1 MAAAGLSG
9 PRRDFALLFLTM
21 LAIAAGNTA
30 LQSVLP
36 AIGRLLAIPDTM
48 VALTFS
54 FSALIWTAAA
64 PVWAR
69 RSDRQGRKGMV
80 LAGLAGFTVSLLLC
94 ALALT
99 AGLRGWLPALAAFS
113 GFIAARMIYGFL
125 GAAAPPAAQALIAS
139 RTSRAE
145 RTGALTLLASAFGLG
160 TILGPALAPF
170 FILRF
175 VGLAGP
181 AYVFALFGV
190 AVLALVWRLLPRDD
204 YAAAGRHPAHGAANA
219 EPSIGGEPSGAAII
233 AALNEQSAVRLRWT
247 DPRLLPWMVSGLI
260 AGHAQ
265 AMAGQV
271 MGFLVMDRLH
281 LPPAAA
287 QPVIGIILMAGAAA
301 ALLAQ
306 WGLIPRLKLP
316 PRAMVLWGALFAAA
330 GCAMIAVAGD
340 LHGLAVA
347 FGLAS
352 LGFGFLRPGFTA
364 GASLAVGTREQGV
377 VAGRV
382 TAVNGA
388 VFVLGPSIGIALY
401 EIAPSLPYLFAAG
414 GLVFNAFYIWRRLGR

>member
-1 MAAAGLSG
+1 MATAGLTG

-21 LAIAAGNTA
+21 LTIAAGNTA

-36 AIGRLLAIPDTM
+36 AIGRLLAIPDTL

-54 FSALIWTAAA
+54 FSALVWTLAA
-64 PVWAR
+64 PGWAR
-69 RSDRQGRKGMV
+69 RSDRRGRKGMV
-80 LAGLAGFTVSLLLC
+80 LTGLAGFTASLLLC

-99 AGLRGWLPALAAFS
+99 AGIAGWLPALFAFA

-125 GAAAPPAAQALIAS
+125 GAAAPPAAQALVAS
-139 RTSRAE
+139 HTSRAE
-145 RTGALTLLASAFGLG
+145 RTSALTLLASAFGLG

-170 FILRF
+170 FVLPV

-190 AVLALVWRLLPRDD
+190 ATLAFVWRLLPRDD
-204 YAAAGRHPAHGAANA
+204 GAAGVHGAANA

-233 AALNEQSAVRLRWT
+233 AALNEQSADRLRWT
-247 DPRLLPWMVSGLI
+247 DPRLMPWMVSGLI

-306 WGLIPRLKLP
+306 WGLIPRFKLS
-316 PRAMVLWGALFAAA
+316 PRAMVLWGAVIAAA
-330 GCAMIAVAGD
+330 GCAMIAFARD
-340 LHGLAVA
+340 IHGLAVA

-364 GASLAVGTREQGV
+364 GASLAVGTREQGL

-388 VFVLGPSIGIALY
+388 VFVLGPSIGIGLY

-414 GLVFNAFYIWRRLGR
+414 GLALNFVYVWRRLRR